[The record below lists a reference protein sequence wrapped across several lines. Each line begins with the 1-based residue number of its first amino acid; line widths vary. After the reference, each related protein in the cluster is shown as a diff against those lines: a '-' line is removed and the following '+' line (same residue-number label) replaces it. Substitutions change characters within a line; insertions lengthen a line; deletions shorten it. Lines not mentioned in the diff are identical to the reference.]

1 MSDKLTWFKF
11 SPSDWMMGRIRK
23 LPKEV
28 QADFIALMCVYWN
41 NLCCLT
47 VEDAQLEVGEKTF
60 EQLVKYKIV
69 KINEDWIEIHFLD
82 IQLKLIDQDAKS
94 KSESGRMGNL
104 KRWHSDLFQ
113 QVKDGKLSLKKAEYL
128 AKQSYPDRTPIAE
141 QSQNI
146 AEKKRKEENREEKR
160 ESNRFTAPTISEIQ
174 QYAKE
179 KKYVSFNAARFHA
192 YYESNGWK
200 VGKNKMKDWKAAAR
214 GWQSRESE
222 NTQVQTTA
230 SKYDFL

>member
-1 MSDKLTWFKF
+1 MQTHSERNAIREDK
-11 SPSDWMMGRIRK
+11 IR
-23 LPKEV
+23 E
-28 QADFIALMCVYWN
+28 
-41 NLCCLT
+41 
-47 VEDAQLEVGEKTF
+47 
-60 EQLVKYKIV
+60 
-69 KINEDWIEIHFLD
+69 
-82 IQLKLIDQDAKS
+82 
-94 KSESGRMGNL
+94 
-104 KRWHSDLFQ
+104 
-113 QVKDGKLSLKKAEYL
+113 
-128 AKQSYPDRTPIAE
+128 
-141 QSQNI
+141 
-146 AEKKRKEENREEKR
+146 EEKR

>member
-1 MSDKLTWFKF
+1 MAKELPYFKFEPSEWQNGNIQMCSDKA
-11 SPSDWMMGRIRK
+11 RIVFIDICCSYWQRLGV
-23 LPKEV
+23 LPYAFAL
-28 QADFIALMCVYWN
+28 QRHCNGNADIMQELCEAGVLLN
-41 NLCCLT
+41 N
-47 VEDAQLEVGEKTF
+47 DGELAIK
-60 EQLVKYKIV
+60 
-69 KINEDWIEIHFLD
+69 FLD
-82 IQLKLIDQDAKS
+82 SQLQEVSQKS
-94 KSESGRMGNL
+94 NKARKAAN
-104 KRWHSDLFQ
+104 KRWSDANAMQTHSERNAIRED
-113 QVKDGKLSLKKAEYL
+113 KIRE
-128 AKQSYPDRTPIAE
+128 
-141 QSQNI
+141 
-146 AEKKRKEENREEKR
+146 EEKR